1 MGRKSTKENKT
12 IYQMTREELGLTRE
26 KAAELIPGFSPE
38 RIEKIENDRVQI
50 RPEDVRMLAEAYKAP
65 GLCNYYCS
73 QECPIGRGRTP
84 RVESKG
90 LVQIVV
96 ETLNGINRLNQH
108 RDRLLEIAEDGSVSP
123 DEYEDFGEI
132 RELLERLRRSPAT
145 LEELYR
151 SCASRSEIVATF
163 LSVLELCSM
172 GGVHIEREEQGYLL
186 SLTGADMEKILEKI
200 EE

>member
-73 QECPIGRGRTP
+73 QECPIDRGRTP

-132 RELLERLRRSPAT
+132 RELLERLQVSVST
-145 LEELYR
+145 LQLWLEER
-151 SCASRSEIVATF
+151 TAHGEIDG
-163 LSVLELCSM
+163 E
-172 GGVHIEREEQGYLL
+172 
-186 SLTGADMEKILEKI
+186 SL
-200 EE
+200 